1 MFLRQIEF
9 ALNELLCDSRMK
21 ETDCQKETE
30 EKGQVATNYDDNHV
44 VSRDIR
50 TRSSK
55 CSRYFFLLQLS

>member
-1 MFLRQIEF
+1 MYK
-9 ALNELLCDSRMK
+9 NKKTRMK